1 MSIESQISPEGRE
14 KHACRL
20 QRAGLKGAM
29 FQYFKSCWR
38 VAKLF
43 QIEVGLENRN
53 AEKRQVVK
61 IDRMEMSAN
70 CLSVHT
76 ENNKI
81 KVDII
86 SGW

>member
-1 MSIESQISPEGRE
+1 
-14 KHACRL
+14 
-20 QRAGLKGAM
+20 M

-43 QIEVGLENRN
+43 QIEVGVENRN

-70 CLSVHT
+70 GLSMHT
-76 ENNKI
+76 ENTLKSILIVGGN
-81 KVDII
+81 D
-86 SGW
+86 